1 MKTRRVITLTVLL
14 SFLVLSLSGLL
25 MFVSPQGRVA
35 YWSRWT
41 LVGLTKEQLTAIH
54 TTVMVL
60 FLAAA
65 TWHIVLNWKAILGYL
80 RNRSKQIRVLT
91 PELGVALALTAL
103 FVVGPLADVAPFRQY
118 LDAGESLKSAWEAE
132 SGSPPWGHA
141 EESTLARFCQRMEDL
156 ERSDNQNLVAVDCD
170 AAVQALREKGW
181 TAESVDQRIV
191 DIAEANGV
199 TPQDVSAIVMGV
211 ARPLT
216 PEEAAARI
224 QAAVATGT
232 EARFKRPSSRLGQLT
247 LASYAEQ
254 YGYNLAEIQSILRA
268 AGYEMDPEAKLRDEA
283 ARLGTDPEGI
293 FEALNGK
300 GGGAES

>member
-65 TWHIVLNWKAILGYL
+65 IWHVVLNWKPIVGYL
-80 RNRSKQIRVLT
+80 RNRSKQVRVLT
-91 PELGVALALTAL
+91 PEFAVALVLTGL
-103 FVVGPLADVAPFRQY
+103 FVVGPLAGFFPFRQY
-118 LDAGESLKSAWEAE
+118 LDAGEKLKSSWEAE

-156 ERSDNQNLVAVDCD
+156 ERSENQRLIAIDCD
-170 AAVQALREKGW
+170 AAVQALRDRGL
-181 TAESVDQRIV
+181 AVESTNQRIV
-191 DIAEANGV
+191 DIAEANGT
-199 TPQDVSAIVMGV
+199 TPQDISAIVLGV
-211 ARPLT
+211 ARPMT

-224 QAAVATGT
+224 QAAAATGT
-232 EARFKRPSSRLGQLT
+232 EARFKRPASRLGQLT

-254 YGYNLAEIQSILRA
+254 YGYDLAEIQSILAA
-268 AGYEMDPEAKLRDEA
+268 AGYQVDPEARLRDEA

-293 FEALNGK
+293 FEVLNGK
-300 GGGAES
+300 GGSAES

>member
-14 SFLVLSLSGLL
+14 SFVVLSLSGLL

-41 LVGLTKEQLTAIH
+41 LVGLTKEQLTSIH

-65 TWHIVLNWKAILGYL
+65 IWHVVLNWRAILGYL
-80 RNRSKQIRVLT
+80 RNRSKQVRVLT
-91 PELGVALALTAL
+91 PEFGVALALTSL

-156 ERSDNQNLVAVDCD
+156 ERSDNQRLIAIDCD
-170 AAVQALREKGW
+170 AAVQALRDEGLAVQS
-181 TAESVDQRIV
+181 TDQRIV
-191 DIAEANGV
+191 DIAEANGT
-199 TPQDVSAIVMGV
+199 TPQDISAIVLGT

-224 QAAVATGT
+224 QATGA
-232 EARFKRPSSRLGQLT
+232 EARFQRPLSRLGQLT

-254 YGYNLAEIQSILRA
+254 YGHDLAEIQAILEA
-268 AGYEMDPEAKLRDEA
+268 AGYQVDPEARLRDEA

-293 FEALNGK
+293 FEVLNGK
-300 GGGAES
+300 GGGAGS

>member
-65 TWHIVLNWKAILGYL
+65 IWHVVLNWKAILGYL

-91 PELGVALALTAL
+91 PEFGVALALTSL
-103 FVVGPLADVAPFRQY
+103 FVAGPLADVAPFRQY
-118 LDAGESLKSAWEAE
+118 LNAGESLKSAWEAE

-156 ERSDNQNLVAVDCD
+156 ERSDNQRLIALDCD
-170 AAVQALREKGW
+170 AAVQALRDQGL
-181 TAESVDQRIV
+181 AVESTEQRIV
-191 DIAEANGV
+191 DIAEANGT
-199 TPQDVSAIVMGV
+199 TPQAVSTIVMGV
-211 ARPLT
+211 AQPMT

-224 QAAVATGT
+224 QAAAATGT

-254 YGYNLAEIQSILRA
+254 YGYDLAEIRSILAA
-268 AGYEMDPEAKLRDEA
+268 AGYELDPEARLRDEA
-283 ARLGTDPEGI
+283 SRLGTDPEGI
-293 FEALNGK
+293 FEVLNGT
-300 GGGAES
+300 GGGAEG

>member
-14 SFLVLSLSGLL
+14 SFIVLSLSGLL

-65 TWHIVLNWKAILGYL
+65 VWHVVLNWKAILGYL

-91 PELGVALALTAL
+91 PEFGVALALTAL
-103 FVVGPLADVAPFRQY
+103 FVVGPLADITPFRQY

-156 ERSDNQNLVAVDCD
+156 ERSDNQRLIAIDCD
-170 AAVQALREKGW
+170 AAVQALRDRGLAVQG
-181 TAESVDQRIV
+181 TDQRIV
-191 DIAEANGV
+191 DIAEANGT
-199 TPQDVSAIVMGV
+199 TPQDISAIVLGV

-224 QAAVATGT
+224 QAAAETGT
-232 EARFKRPSSRLGQLT
+232 EARFKRPLSRLGQLT

-254 YGYNLAEIQSILRA
+254 YGYDLAEIQSILAA
-268 AGYEMDPEAKLRDEA
+268 AGYQVDPDARLRDEA

-293 FEALNGK
+293 FEVLNGK
-300 GGGAES
+300 AGGAEG